1 MCTTVVLDDVW
12 SLFES
17 RVFSVPST
25 QDGPTPL
32 FNPYH
37 DKDSRVDLPG
47 ADCIRRSNLFRYL
60 SSFAERPP
68 VLIVGEA
75 PGWRGCRFSGVPFTS
90 EAQLCDGALPFTG
103 HQSSAAS
110 SPYAENSATIFWRIA
125 WPHCSSLLVWN
136 CVPFH
141 LHRPDDPLTNRAPTR
156 REIAA
161 HLELLAA
168 LLALLEP
175 RLVVAVGRSAE
186 WALRRMDVPCTCV
199 RHPSH
204 GGADEFTVGLENA
217 LRRGER

>member
-1 MCTTVVLDDVW
+1 VVLDDVW

-25 QDGPTPL
+25 QDGPASL
-32 FNPYH
+32 FNQYH
-37 DKDSRVDLPG
+37 DRDLRVDRPDAG
-47 ADCIRRSNLFRYL
+47 AVRRGNLFRYL
-60 SSFAERPP
+60 SSFAERPSIA
-68 VLIVGEA
+68 IVGEA

-90 EAQLCDGALPFTG
+90 EAQLCDGVLSFAG
-103 HQSSAAS
+103 QQSSAAP

-125 WPHCSSLLVWN
+125 RPYGPSFLAWN

-141 LHRPDDPLTNRAPTR
+141 LYRPGDPLSNRPPTR

-161 HLELLAA
+161 HLGLLAA

-175 RLVVAVGRSAE
+175 RLVVAVGRSAG
-186 WALRRMDVPCTCV
+186 WALRRMDVPCTYV

-217 LRRGER
+217 LRRGKR

>member
-1 MCTTVVLDDVW
+1 MVLDDVW

-25 QDGPTPL
+25 QDGPAPL
-32 FNPYH
+32 FNQYLDRDP
-37 DKDSRVDLPG
+37 RVDRPDAG
-47 ADCIRRSNLFRYL
+47 AVRRDNLLRYL
-60 SSFAERPP
+60 SSFAERPSIM
-68 VLIVGEA
+68 IVGEA

-103 HQSSAAS
+103 HQSSAAP
-110 SPYAENSATIFWRIA
+110 SPYAENTATIFWKTAR
-125 WPHCSSLLVWN
+125 PHASSFLVWN

-141 LHRPDDPLTNRAPTR
+141 LHRPGDPLTNRPPTR

-175 RLVVAVGRSAE
+175 GLVVAVGRSAG
-186 WALRRMDVPCTCV
+186 WALHRMDVPCTCV

-204 GGADEFTVGLENA
+204 GGANEFGRRLENV
-217 LRRGER
+217 LR

>member
-1 MCTTVVLDDVW
+1 MVLDDVW

-25 QDGPTPL
+25 QDGPAPL
-32 FNPYH
+32 FNQYR
-37 DKDSRVDLPG
+37 DRGLRVDRPDAG
-47 ADCIRRSNLFRYL
+47 AIRRSNLFGYL
-60 SSFAERPP
+60 SSFAECPS
-68 VLIVGEA
+68 VLVVGEA

-110 SPYAENSATIFWRIA
+110 SPYAENTATIFWRSA
-125 WPHCSSLLVWN
+125 RPYGSSFLVWN

-156 REIAA
+156 REILA
-161 HLELLAA
+161 HLESLTA

-175 RLVVAVGRSAE
+175 RLVVAVGRSAG
-186 WALRRMDVPCTCV
+186 WALRQMDVPCTYV

-204 GGADEFTVGLENA
+204 GGADEFSKGFETA
-217 LRRGER
+217 LG

>member
-1 MCTTVVLDDVW
+1 LDDVW

-25 QDGPTPL
+25 QDGPAPL
-32 FNPYH
+32 FNQYLDRDP
-37 DKDSRVDLPG
+37 RVDRPDAG
-47 ADCIRRSNLFRYL
+47 AVRRDNLLRYL
-60 SSFAERPP
+60 SSFAERPSIM
-68 VLIVGEA
+68 IVGEA

-103 HQSSAAS
+103 HQSSAAP
-110 SPYAENSATIFWRIA
+110 SPYAENTATIFWKTAR
-125 WPHCSSLLVWN
+125 PHASSFLVWN

-141 LHRPDDPLTNRAPTR
+141 LHRPGDPLTNRPPTR

-175 RLVVAVGRSAE
+175 GLVVAVGRSAG
-186 WALRRMDVPCTCV
+186 WALHRMDVPCTCV

-204 GGADEFTVGLENA
+204 GGANEFGRRLENV
-217 LRRGER
+217 LR